1 MTYFYVNYVTDQA
14 VIENMYK
21 PHDKN
26 AFFNLL
32 YIYDIVYPPDVSL
45 CKISC
50 YSRAKYARSNIS
62 VWQWIL
68 KKIFVVKKTAD
79 LLSKRSNIHIS
90 LCHNQ
95 TTCSTIKLKLEYDST
110 SCFAFANFYCTE
122 FIFIS
127 KREMCIQRNTIRKNF
142 NDTSFQHVIKHM
154 YALNLD

>member
-50 YSRAKYARSNIS
+50 YSRAEYFSMIMNPQENIRC
-62 VWQWIL
+62 
-68 KKIFVVKKTAD
+68 KKTAD

-95 TTCSTIKLKLEYDST
+95 T
-110 SCFAFANFYCTE
+110 
-122 FIFIS
+122 
-127 KREMCIQRNTIRKNF
+127 MCL
-142 NDTSFQHVIKHM
+142 S
-154 YALNLD
+154 